1 MTILP
6 ETTYIAATIPA
17 KFVWASGT
25 TLFHI
30 AEIELGD
37 AMYWV
42 QLAEINGLVD
52 PWIKGVTKIFLPPVL
67 STSPLT
73 GILGA

>member
-1 MTILP
+1 MTITQ

-17 KFVWASGT
+17 RFVYASGT

-30 AEIELGD
+30 GELEIGD
-37 AMYWV
+37 AMFWV
-42 QLAEINGLVD
+42 QLAEMNDKID
-52 PWIKGVTKIFLPPVL
+52 PWIFGTQQIFLPPVP
-67 STSPLT
+67 STAPLT